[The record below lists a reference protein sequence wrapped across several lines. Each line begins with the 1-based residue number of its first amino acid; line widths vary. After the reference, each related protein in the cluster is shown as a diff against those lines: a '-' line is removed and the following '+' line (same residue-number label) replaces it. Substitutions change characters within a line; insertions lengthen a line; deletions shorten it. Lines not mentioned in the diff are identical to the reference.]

1 MGLWA
6 WRGLCRG
13 SLVSWKNRVRYGNVL
28 NWVGRLRLSG
38 AVTSKRVLKKL
49 VEDGEVRGWD
59 DPRLYTLCAIR
70 RRGVP
75 AEAVVKFINELGVS
89 TAWSEILV
97 SRFEASVRKY
107 LEHRTPRLMMVLD
120 PLEVVI
126 EDLEEPMELNVKLG
140 NDERRVTLTKRV
152 FVERG
157 DWRDEDEE
165 DYYRLAPGK
174 VVGLIGAP
182 YPVRVVG
189 WTRDKVR
196 VVFEKEE
203 KPKAYIHW
211 VGEKGERVEVRA
223 GERVY
228 GGLVEGMEDRFQA
241 VRVGYFVSKC
251 ECLYW
256 MFADDV
262 GCG

>member
-1 MGLWA
+1 MLMM
-6 WRGLCRG
+6 
-13 SLVSWKNRVRYGNVL
+13 LVYYRCYVWNGA

-49 VEDGEVRGWD
+49 VEDGSVRGWD
-59 DPRLYTLCAIR
+59 DPRLYTLCGVR
-70 RRGVP
+70 RRGIP
-75 AEAVVKFINELGVS
+75 AEAVLAFINELGVS

-126 EDLEEPMELNVKLG
+126 EDLDEPMEIRVALG
-140 NDERRVTLTKRV
+140 KDEREVTLTKTV
-152 FVERG
+152 FVEKS

-165 DYYRLAPGK
+165 GYYRLAPGK
-174 VVGLIGAP
+174 VVGLMGAP

-189 WTRDKVR
+189 RTEDTVR
-196 VVFEKEE
+196 VVFEKHE

-211 VGEKGERVEVRA
+211 VGEGGEKVEARVCDVEE
-223 GERVY
+223 ERVY
-228 GGLVEGMEDRFQA
+228 EALVEGMEERFQA
-241 VRVGYFVSKC
+241 VRVGYFVSAIC
-251 ECLYW
+251 R
-256 MFADDV
+256 
-262 GCG
+262 

>member
-1 MGLWA
+1 M
-6 WRGLCRG
+6 
-13 SLVSWKNRVRYGNVL
+13 
-28 NWVGRLRLSG
+28 
-38 AVTSKRVLKKL
+38 LKKL
-49 VEDGEVRGWD
+49 VEDGSVRGWD
-59 DPRLYTLCAIR
+59 DPRLYTLCGVR

-75 AEAVVKFINELGVS
+75 AEAVLAFINELGVS

-126 EDLEEPMELNVKLG
+126 EDLDEPMEMRVALG
-140 NDERRVTLTKRV
+140 KDEREVTLTKTV
-152 FVERG
+152 FVEKS

-165 DYYRLAPGK
+165 GYYRLAPGK
-174 VVGLIGAP
+174 VVGLMGAP

-189 WTRDKVR
+189 RTDDTVR

-211 VGEKGERVEVRA
+211 VGEGGENVEARVCDGEE
-223 GERVY
+223 ERVY
-228 GGLVEGMEDRFQA
+228 EALVEGMEERFQA
-241 VRVGYFVSKC
+241 VRVGYFVSATC
-251 ECLYW
+251 R
-256 MFADDV
+256 
-262 GCG
+262 

>member
-1 MGLWA
+1 MLLM
-6 WRGLCRG
+6 LCITG
-13 SLVSWKNRVRYGNVL
+13 ANR
-28 NWVGRLRLSG
+28 VGRLRLSG

-49 VEDGEVRGWD
+49 VEDGSVRGWD
-59 DPRLYTLCAIR
+59 DPRLYTLCGIR

-75 AEAVVKFINELGVS
+75 AEAVLAFINELGVS

-126 EDLEEPMELNVKLG
+126 EDLDEPMEMRVALG
-140 NDERRVTLTKRV
+140 KDEREVTLTKTV
-152 FVERG
+152 FVEKS

-165 DYYRLAPGK
+165 GYYRLAPGK
-174 VVGLIGAP
+174 VVGLMGAP

-189 WTRDKVR
+189 RTDDTVR

-211 VGEKGERVEVRA
+211 VGEGGEKVEARVCDGEE
-223 GERVY
+223 ERVY
-228 GGLVEGMEDRFQA
+228 EALVEGMEERFQA
-241 VRVGYFVSKC
+241 VRVGYFVSATC
-251 ECLYW
+251 R
-256 MFADDV
+256 
-262 GCG
+262 